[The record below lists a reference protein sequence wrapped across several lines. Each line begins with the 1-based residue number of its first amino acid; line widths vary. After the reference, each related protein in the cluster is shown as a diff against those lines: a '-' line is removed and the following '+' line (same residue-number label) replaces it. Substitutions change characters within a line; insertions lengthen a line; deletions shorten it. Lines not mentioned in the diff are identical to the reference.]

1 MTFGEKSGFEGIA
14 RKRAFLLLMLDDLK
28 KNIRGVQCDITKC
41 YKEKSQIEESARKIL
56 FLRLILNNLMKDRLD
71 MKNYIIQC
79 DKEIIA
85 DKRKQEPSIVNRFML
100 ITGIAKT
107 LSTHELYCLANKLKD
122 NKKKIEENLNELKQ
136 GAEGEIS
143 GVLAMIEEYAEQINI
158 YDEERKNRKP
168 GEE

>member
-1 MTFGEKSGFEGIA
+1 MMFGEKSEFERIA
-14 RKRAFLLLMLDDLK
+14 LKRAFLILMQYDLNK
-28 KNIRGVQCDITKC
+28 EIHSLECAITKC
-41 YKEKSQIEESARKIL
+41 YNEKSQVEKIPS
-56 FLRLILNNLMKDRLD
+56 LILQVNHLKKDRLD
-71 MKNYIIQC
+71 RKIYISKC

-85 DKRKQEPSIVNRFML
+85 DKRKHEPSTNPSML